1 MYHRKKERK
10 KKMII
15 IFTSII
21 GIFLLLFASV
31 SLNRNYSFFETIL
44 KDVSMFFDKV
54 IMYPFTA
61 LNKEKGACHLA
72 DCAKHRR
79 KTAYGFIWKLKEEN

>member
-44 KDVSMFFDKV
+44 KDVSIFFGSV
-54 IMYPFTA
+54 AI
-61 LNKEKGACHLA
+61 
-72 DCAKHRR
+72 
-79 KTAYGFIWKLKEEN
+79 